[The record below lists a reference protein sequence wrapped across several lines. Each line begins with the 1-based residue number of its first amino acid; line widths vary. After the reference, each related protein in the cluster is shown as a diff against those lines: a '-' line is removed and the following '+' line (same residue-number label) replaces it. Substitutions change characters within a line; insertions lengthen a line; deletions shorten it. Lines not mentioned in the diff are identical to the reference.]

1 MKLTQED
8 LEMMPAWVQ
17 SGTHTVH
24 FLDWLLGD
32 SSLEEVSGHVLIK
45 VPQKDFLFLYT
56 AKKYGCLSIK
66 ETLNFCGLFYRSS
79 YSLHDVQEPLREM
92 LGMPKDIV
100 FPSKEET
107 ERILEQEISEK
118 VFDIIQNHWD
128 EVLLKKKFKTVQLIP
143 ALKREDVR
151 NMAEEF
157 YLEGRTAEDVVYRLK
172 FTLQG
177 QLPDRYY
184 LLYLEQGSHVVNAMA
199 RQWIYKRIP
208 EISKQRIL
216 YGCIREEM
224 REISGSGCLSKVRQ
238 MQNCLE
244 GLKEE
249 SVQVEICK
257 KGKTLCIRM
266 RASDLLGG
274 KGRYLLGVLP
284 PRERMQY
291 ERIFGKSAALRIED
305 IQRVVHNRRLLY
317 AQEQEAA

>member
-1 MKLTQED
+1 MKLTRED

-17 SGTHTVH
+17 YGTHAVH
-24 FLDWLLGD
+24 FLEWLLGD
-32 SSLEEVSGHVLIK
+32 SLMEEVSGHVLIK
-45 VPQKDFLFLYT
+45 VPQKDFLFLYISGEER
-56 AKKYGCLSIK
+56 YLSTK
-66 ETLNFCGLFYRSS
+66 EPLNFCGLFYRSS
-79 YSLHDVQEPLREM
+79 YSLHDVQEPLRAI
-92 LGMPKDIV
+92 LGIPKDIV

-107 ERILEQEISEK
+107 ERILEQEITEK
-118 VFDIIQNHWD
+118 VSDIIQNHWD
-128 EVLLKKKFKTVQLIP
+128 EVLLKKKFETMQLIP

-151 NMAEEF
+151 NMAEKL
-157 YLEGRTAEDVVYRLK
+157 YLEGRAMEEVVYRPK

-199 RQWIYKRIP
+199 RQWICKRIP

-224 REISGSGCLSKVRQ
+224 REISGSGCLLKVRQ
-238 MQNCLE
+238 MQESLV

-274 KGRYLLGVLP
+274 KGRYSLAVLP

-305 IQRVVHNRRLLY
+305 IQRVVHSRKLLY
-317 AQEQEAA
+317 TQQEAA